1 MVRLLEVPHHFL
13 TDKRLIAITG
23 PIFWLW
29 SVLAVELTLVWNHV
43 EGVYTVKS
51 TGQIIPFVAG
61 LGILVR
67 MFWILRDEHKVGCLG
82 LSQAVHC

>member
-1 MVRLLEVPHHFL
+1 M
-13 TDKRLIAITG
+13 IAITG

-29 SVLAVELTLVWNHV
+29 TVLAVELTLVWNHV

-51 TGQIIPFVAG
+51 TGQIIALVAG

-67 MFWILRDEHKVGCLG
+67 MFWILRREHKV
-82 LSQAVHC
+82 SWSTHFNTVDADQHRHAI